1 MQQIVANCG
10 EARRSRMPASPNP
23 DVSPTVLAKARRA
36 ADKLRKSMAVKGR
49 AAGKQVS
56 FRTDS
61 HTVLPLLKLVDL
73 ISAQQLRAPRD
84 TVVKDEIT
92 PNQAAGIL
100 HMSRP
105 SVMRLI
111 EKGELHPRMVHSR
124 HKLSRTEVLALA
136 EQQTRERRK
145 ALANLTELSE
155 EYGF

>member
-1 MQQIVANCG
+1 
-10 EARRSRMPASPNP
+10 MPAVPNL

-49 AAGKQVS
+49 AAGKQVA

-61 HTVLPLLKLVDL
+61 HTVLPLLKLVDV
-73 ISAQQLRAPRD
+73 ITAQQLRAPRNTAD
-84 TVVKDEIT
+84 GDEIT

-100 HMSRP
+100 KMSRP

-124 HKLSRTEVLALA
+124 HKLSRTEVEALA

>member
-1 MQQIVANCG
+1 
-10 EARRSRMPASPNP
+10 MPALPNL
-23 DVSPTVLAKARRA
+23 DVSPTVLARARRA
-36 ADKLRKSMAVKGR
+36 ADKLRRSMAVKGR
-49 AAGKQVS
+49 AAGKQIA

-61 HTVLPLLKLVDL
+61 HTVLPLLKLVDV
-73 ISAQQLRAPRD
+73 IVAQQLRAPRD
-84 TVVKDEIT
+84 AADRDEIT

-100 HMSRP
+100 NMSRP

>member
-1 MQQIVANCG
+1 MDVIV
-10 EARRSRMPASPNP
+10 
-23 DVSPTVLAKARRA
+23 
-36 ADKLRKSMAVKGR
+36 
-49 AAGKQVS
+49 
-56 FRTDS
+56 
-61 HTVLPLLKLVDL
+61 
-73 ISAQQLRAPRD
+73 AQQLRALRN
-84 TVVKDEIT
+84 TAEKDEIT

-100 HMSRP
+100 NMSRP